1 MCVDT
6 LRPQLYM
13 PDGDDAYPPEEGEAA
28 PQEEFVEEEVKQVS
42 IPAPDPA
49 LPPSF
54 DSETPVH
61 HFRFLESA
69 SQVRVDALSLPPCLQ
84 LCDSSCA
91 APRCSGWCAP
101 WWSPT
106 AGTTRRASRASRWRR
121 GLW

>member
-1 MCVDT
+1 
-6 LRPQLYM
+6 M
-13 PDGDDAYPPEEGEAA
+13 PDGDDGSYPIEEGEAA

-69 SQVRVDALSLPPCLQ
+69 SQVRVIT
-84 LCDSSCA
+84 SS
-91 APRCSGWCAP
+91 PRPSFG
-101 WWSPT
+101 SV
-106 AGTTRRASRASRWRR
+106 TRV
-121 GLW
+121 LV